1 MGQEKKVSLKD
12 KAYEHIKSKIIL
24 CEMMPGS
31 DISEEELANE
41 LGISRT
47 PVREAIMMLE
57 NENLVHVFPR
67 KGSFVSQITLKD
79 IQEIFQIRE
88 VVETQVGKM
97 VCKTI
102 SEEMLMAFRA
112 RFEAIDSD
120 GNYISYRDFFELDL
134 EFHKFIVNSSGNQ
147 YLIEFM
153 NKIYDKDYR
162 IRVLTTSKFEEER
175 KRNRTE
181 HLDIVDAFL
190 SKDEGRV
197 EKCML
202 EHIRHAR
209 RGAIK
214 IV

>member
-1 MGQEKKVSLKD
+1 MSQEKKVSLKE

-31 DISEEELANE
+31 DISEEDLANE

-112 RFEAIDSD
+112 RFEAIDSE

-190 SKDEGRV
+190 SKDEERV

>member
-120 GNYISYRDFFELDL
+120 GNYISY
-134 EFHKFIVNSSGNQ
+134 
-147 YLIEFM
+147 
-153 NKIYDKDYR
+153 
-162 IRVLTTSKFEEER
+162 
-175 KRNRTE
+175 
-181 HLDIVDAFL
+181 
-190 SKDEGRV
+190 
-197 EKCML
+197 
-202 EHIRHAR
+202 
-209 RGAIK
+209 
-214 IV
+214 